1 MQLEQRMATQD
12 AETVVRVIDGSY
24 EHIEDGYNPPQ
35 PVITL
40 VCRTADDGRVTVEV
54 DDFVP
59 YFYVSAE
66 LGQATV
72 SEINDDRR
80 VRQVVPADRQGLDP
94 EGINEYV
101 DLLRVETIAPWHV
114 KKLRVPL
121 HDRGIRTWEADVR
134 FIQRFLTDMG
144 IGAFAS
150 ISRPVEDLDG
160 TCSRDEIS
168 GVGEDN
174 EIEPRLFV
182 YDIEVWTGPTDQ
194 GRIDSTSQEVDNS
207 HDANVVTKTGTE
219 RAEQPITAVSAY
231 DSYTETYHSW
241 VLRNDDWDSNWDIL
255 SELDT
260 EVDVSVQFYGDE
272 GELVSDVIEAIGDA
286 DLLVGW
292 NSNSFDTPY
301 LVNRAF
307 NLGTWSIKNLG
318 PNESVNGDGSWIN
331 SDVTDVHCFDLLEG
345 FKKTSYHELKS
356 YSLGDVAAE
365 LLDID
370 KLDVDI
376 DDVYRNDP
384 SRFIEY
390 SIRDVVATKRINDE
404 RGIC

>member
-1 MQLEQRMATQD
+1 MQLAQHADDQE
-12 AETVVRVIDGSY
+12 AETVVRIIDGSY

-35 PVITL
+35 PVISL
-40 VCRTADDGRVTVEV
+40 VCRTPDDGRVTVTI

-80 VRQVVPADRQGLDP
+80 VRQVVPADRTGLDP
-94 EGINEYV
+94 DGINEYV

-114 KKLRVPL
+114 KKLKEPL
-121 HDRGIRTWEADVR
+121 HQRGIRTWEADVR

-144 IGAFAS
+144 IGAFATVN
-150 ISRPVEDLDG
+150 RPVEDLDG
-160 TCSRDEIS
+160 TCSRDEIR
-168 GVGEDN
+168 GVDEDTD
-174 EIEPRLFV
+174 IEPRLFI
-182 YDIEVWTGPTDQ
+182 YDI
-194 GRIDSTSQEVDNS
+194 EVDNS
-207 HDANVVTKTGTE
+207 HDGNVVTKTGTE
-219 RAEQPITAVSAY
+219 RAEQPVTAVSGY
-231 DSYTETYHSW
+231 DSYTDEYHAW
-241 VLRNDDWDSNWDIL
+241 VLRNEGWDSNWDIL
-255 SELDT
+255 SELET
-260 EVDVSVQFYGDE
+260 EVDVSVEFYEDE
-272 GELVSDVIEAIGDA
+272 GEMLSDVIASIGEA

-307 NLGTWSIKNLG
+307 NLGTWSVRNLG
-318 PNESVNGDGSWIN
+318 PDESVDGEGSWIN
-331 SDVTDVHCFDLLEG
+331 SDVTDVHCFDLLKG

-356 YSLGDVAAE
+356 FSLGDVAAE
-365 LLDID
+365 ILDID

-376 DDVYRNDP
+376 DDVYQNDP